1 MKIGTIGTGN
11 IVGLALDALHQI
23 PDAACTAM
31 YTRKRERAS
40 AYAEDYGIDAIF
52 TDLDAFF
59 ASDKFDTVYIASPNS
74 LHADHMTRALH
85 AGKHVI
91 CEKPF
96 ATTVK
101 EAKAV
106 MALASAKGLLVFE
119 AISIIHMANFTALA
133 EALPKIG
140 EVRLIQCNYSQYS
153 SRYDALLAGDTPN
166 VFNPAFAGGALA
178 DINIYN
184 LHFVVRLFGSPQSL
198 TYTANRHD
206 NGIDTSGVLVM
217 TYDDHIAVCTGAK
230 DTRSMNVAMIQGEQG
245 YIQVVNGVN
254 GMASLIVDTGGEPVT
269 VNHQTRENRLFDEFR
284 AFTTMIN
291 NKDHNACQALLDHS
305 MTVMEAFEAARKSGG
320 ISYPSDS
327 E

>member
-1 MKIGTIGTGN
+1 MKIGTIGTGR
-11 IVGLALDALHQI
+11 IVGLTLDALRQI
-23 PDAACTAM
+23 PDAECTAM

-40 AYAEDYGIDAIF
+40 AYADNYGIDQIY
-52 TDLDAFF
+52 TELDAFF
-59 ASDKFDTVYIASPNS
+59 ASERFDTVYIASPNS
-74 LHADHMTRALH
+74 LHSDHMTRALH

-96 ATTVK
+96 TPTVK

-106 MALASAKGLLVFE
+106 KELAASKGLMVFE
-119 AISIIHMANFTALA
+119 AISIIHMPNFTALT

-140 EVRLIQCNYSQYS
+140 KVKLIQCNYSQYS
-153 SRYDALLAGDTPN
+153 SRYDALLAGETPN
-166 VFNPAFAGGALA
+166 VFNPEFAGGALA

-198 TYTANRHD
+198 TYTANRHS

-230 DTRSMNVAMIQGEQG
+230 DTRSMNVAMIQGEKG

-254 GMASLIVDTGGEPVT
+254 GMASLIVDTGGDPVT
-269 VNHQTRENRLFDEFR
+269 VNHQTKENRLYDEFR
-284 AFTTMIN
+284 AFASIIN
-291 NKDHNACQALLDHS
+291 NRDHAACQELLDHS
-305 MTVMEAFEAARKSGG
+305 MMVMETFEAARKSGG
-320 ISYPSDS
+320 IIYPSDS